1 MPRRPGQPVADSE
14 TFDFSVN
21 VGHLL
26 RRAQQRVASIYAA
39 EIGRDLSSRQFSVL
53 VAVSQNPGLAQ
64 IDLVQMIGIDRSTLS
79 ALVERLVKRGMLTR
93 ERIATD
99 QRADALLIT
108 SKGLAAVKKG
118 IPGAYEVHRQVM
130 QLRPAELRPAFVEA
144 LTILADQGNNNGAP
158 DRQKPAR
165 KTGPAQKRK

>member
-1 MPRRPGQPVADSE
+1 MPRKSGQPSADGE
-14 TFDFSVN
+14 AYDLSVN
-21 VGHLL
+21 VGHLI
-26 RRAQQRVASIYAA
+26 RRTQQRVASIYAA

-79 ALVERLVKRGMLTR
+79 ALIERLVKRGMLTR

-108 SKGLAAVKKG
+108 PKGLAAVKKG

-130 QLRPAELRPAFVEA
+130 QLLPEELRPAFVKA
-144 LTILADQGNNNGAP
+144 LMILADWRDNGAAT
-158 DRQKPAR
+158 DRKKPAR
-165 KTGPAQKRK
+165 KTGPAQKRT